1 MNVQKMGRMKKDVQK
16 PISNRTIS
24 NRRDG
29 DNKYSGSQKLL
40 IKNKDF
46 STVEDF
52 GIQPNIIGLREILER
67 IEKSRS

>member
-40 IKNKDF
+40 IKTKTRRNK
-46 STVEDF
+46 
-52 GIQPNIIGLREILER
+52 
-67 IEKSRS
+67 EKFIYYRY